1 MSDQLAMP
9 IVSGLTAS
17 AIITEC
23 GRYRYEL
30 RRVWDPKGP
39 LLEFVMLNPSTADGD
54 VDDPTIRRCIGFARR
69 WGYGGIVVRNLY
81 AYRAT
86 NPDML
91 ANVDD
96 PIGPE
101 NRDYLANQVADCTV
115 VAWGAHPAAVGWWQ
129 GYPYDITAALKRPEW
144 LCLGLTS
151 SGMPRHPLYIRADAT
166 PFHWEAS

>member
-1 MSDQLAMP
+1 MTDQLALP
-9 IVSGLTAS
+9 VTANT
-17 AIITEC
+17 AIISEC

-39 LLEFVMLNPSTADGD
+39 LLEFVMLNPSTADAD

-69 WGYGGIVVRNLY
+69 WGYGGIVVHNLY

-101 NRDYLANQVADCTV
+101 NRDYLANQIADCTV
-115 VAWGAHPAAVGWWQ
+115 FAWGAHPAAIGWFN
-129 GYPYDITAALKRPEW
+129 GYPYDIRPAISRRTEP

-151 SGMPRHPLYIRADAT
+151 TGMPRHPLYIRADAT
-166 PFHWEAS
+166 PFPWEQS